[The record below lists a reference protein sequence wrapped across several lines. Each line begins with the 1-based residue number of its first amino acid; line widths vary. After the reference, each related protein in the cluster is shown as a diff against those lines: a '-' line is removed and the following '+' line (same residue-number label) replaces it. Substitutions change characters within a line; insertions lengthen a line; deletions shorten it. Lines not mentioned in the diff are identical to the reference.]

1 MLGTWGSK
9 WYRAASELDPRVLY
23 QMMGHNAPVVK
34 QRSPCKELFE
44 RALYHSAEQTEEQEH
59 RYLLFSA
66 VMGYRLLSALPQK
79 CHACSLVAGPCQKP
93 HEETSIYGLFFPQ
106 KGKAYLY
113 YSCKTRL
120 NRTVSAQWPRLPTYL
135 KFPSF
140 NYFTAKKT
148 PQLSTRD
155 SRTKHCRRRLLL
167 YFVNSGLQE
176 VQLGV
181 SSGSAPKTAC
191 NHTPLC
197 KVLAVPRKH
206 TLPIS
211 RKMELRI
218 PRFCQNFFH
227 IWIWTCVAHN
237 RQIKTGAQPVSGTKK
252 AKFTKNCYR
261 TFWNVRTAVLSFHSR
276 AISVQAN
283 TCSGK

>member
-1 MLGTWGSK
+1 MLGTWSSK

-23 QMMGHNAPVVK
+23 QMMGHNTPVVK
-34 QRSPCKELFE
+34 QRSLCKELFE
-44 RALYHSAEQTEEQEH
+44 RALYHSAEQTEEQER

-66 VMGYRLLSALPQK
+66 VIGYRLLSALPQK
-79 CHACSLVAGPCQKP
+79 CHACSLGWPLPKTARRNKYIRSFLS
-93 HEETSIYGLFFPQ
+93 T

-140 NYFTAKKT
+140 NHFTAKKT

-176 VQLGV
+176 IQLGV

-197 KVLAVPRKH
+197 KALAVPRKH

-218 PRFCQNFFH
+218 PRFCQNFFY
-227 IWIWTCVAHN
+227 IWIWICVAHN
-237 RQIKTGAQPVSGTKK
+237 RQIKTSAQPVSGTKK

-261 TFWNVRTAVLSFHSR
+261 TFWNVRTAV
-276 AISVQAN
+276 VQPNA
-283 TCSGK
+283 CSGK